1 MRTTEEIKKQMTDA
15 VLANSTLRDKF
26 GLTQGQEWDA
36 QVSSVSILNLIIYIT
51 AMAIRTLEWLHDQ
64 FRAEVEERI
73 AAAFPGTIS
82 WYWNKVMQFRY
93 GYAVNEMGVYEG
105 AALEDDEALIITHCA
120 VMEVDNG
127 ILVKVN
133 KGDDTYEPLTPS
145 EKQALK
151 AYVDTIKFAGTTA
164 EILSDYPDE
173 MRVSLYVWHDPQV
186 LDFDDDGHIYRRS
199 DRAEV
204 VKDTVVAYLNSI
216 AYGGVFNKT
225 KLIDAVQQVEGVR
238 DVTIRSGHIYTY
250 NDGSWHH
257 FTDFGQN
264 FTSHAGH
271 FILGGSNNSNNYDLL
286 CLKPDEN
293 Q

>member
-15 VLANSTLRDKF
+15 VLANSTLRDAF
-26 GLTQGQEWDA
+26 GLDQNQEWDT
-36 QVSSVSILNLIIYIT
+36 QVSSVNILNLIIYIV

-93 GYAVNEMGVYEG
+93 GHAVNEYGVYDNT
-105 AALEDDEALIITHCA
+105 ALADDAALIITHCA
-120 VMEVDNG
+120 VMERDNG

-133 KGDDTYEPLTPS
+133 KGADTYEPLTLS
-145 EKQALK
+145 EKEALK

-164 EILSDYPDE
+164 EILSDSPDE
-173 MRVSLYVWHDPQV
+173 MRVSLYVWRDPQL
-186 LDFDDDGHIYRRS
+186 LDYDEEHWRITRRS
-199 DRAEV
+199 DGTEP
-204 VKDTVVAYLNSI
+204 VKNAVVAYLNSI

-250 NDGSWHH
+250 NDGSQHH
-257 FTDFGQN
+257 FTDFVQN

-271 FILGGSNNSNNYDLL
+271 FALGGVNQPYDIR
-286 CLKPDEN
+286 CYEPDEN
-293 Q
+293 S

>member
-1 MRTTEEIKKQMTDA
+1 MRTTEEIKRQMTDA
-15 VLANSTLRDKF
+15 VLANSTLRTAF
-26 GLTQGQEWDA
+26 GLDPGQEWDT
-36 QVSSVSILNLIIYIT
+36 QVSAVSLLNLIIYIV
-51 AMAIRTLEWLHDQ
+51 AMSIRTLEWLHDQ

-105 AALEDDEALIITHCA
+105 EALQHPEALIVTHCA
-120 VMEVDNG
+120 VMERDNG

-133 KGDDTYEPLTPS
+133 KGDDAYDKLTDS
-145 EKQALK
+145 EKEALK

-164 EILSDYPDE
+164 EVLSELPDE
-173 MRVSLYVWHDPQV
+173 LSVELHVWHDPQL
-186 LDFDDDGHIYRRS
+186 LDLDDDEGRIYSRT
-199 DRAEV
+199 DGTTEP
-204 VKDTVVAYLNSI
+204 VKDAVVAYLNSI

-238 DVTIRSGHIYTY
+238 DVTIRSGNIHSNVDTHDYAF
-250 NDGSWHH
+250 S
-257 FTDFGQN
+257 DFVQN

-271 FILGGSNNSNNYDLL
+271 FTLADDGLV
-286 CLKPDEN
+286 CLPPPQN
-293 Q
+293 P

>member
-15 VLANSTLRDKF
+15 VLANSTLRDAF
-26 GLTQGQEWDA
+26 GLDQNQEWDT
-36 QVSSVSILNLIIYIT
+36 QVSSVNILNLIIYIV

-93 GYAVNEMGVYEG
+93 GHAVNEYGVYDNT
-105 AALEDDEALIITHCA
+105 ALADDSALIITHCA
-120 VMEVDNG
+120 VMERDNG

-133 KGDDTYEPLTPS
+133 KGADTYEPLTLS
-145 EKQALK
+145 EKEALK
-151 AYVDTIKFAGTTA
+151 AYVDTIKFAGITA
-164 EILSDYPDE
+164 EILSDSPDE
-173 MRVSLYVWHDPQV
+173 MRVSLYVWRDPQL
-186 LDFDDDGHIYRRS
+186 LDYDEEHWRITRRS
-199 DRAEV
+199 DGSEP
-204 VKDTVVAYLNSI
+204 VKDAVVAYLNSI

-250 NDGSWHH
+250 NDGSHHH
-257 FTDFGQN
+257 FTDFVQN

-271 FILGGSNNSNNYDLL
+271 FALGGINQPYDIR
-286 CLKPDEN
+286 CYEPDEN
-293 Q
+293 S

>member
-15 VLANSTLRDKF
+15 VLANSTLRDAF
-26 GLTQGQEWDA
+26 GLTQGQEWDT
-36 QVSSVSILNLIIYIT
+36 QVSSVNILNLIIYIV

-93 GYAVNEMGVYEG
+93 GHAVNEYGVYDNT
-105 AALEDDEALIITHCA
+105 ALADDAALIITHCA
-120 VMEVDNG
+120 VMERDNG

-133 KGDDTYEPLTPS
+133 KGADTYEPLTLS
-145 EKQALK
+145 EKEALK

-164 EILSDYPDE
+164 EILSDSPDE
-173 MRVSLYVWHDPQV
+173 MRVSLYVWRDPQL
-186 LDFDDDGHIYRRS
+186 LDYDEEHWRITRRS
-199 DRAEV
+199 DGSEP
-204 VKDTVVAYLNSI
+204 VKDAVVAYLNSI

-250 NDGSWHH
+250 NDGSQHH
-257 FTDFGQN
+257 FTDFVQN

-271 FILGGSNNSNNYDLL
+271 FALGGTNQSYDIR
-286 CLKPDEN
+286 CYEPDEN
-293 Q
+293 S

>member
-1 MRTTEEIKKQMTDA
+1 MRTTEQIKKEMTDA
-15 VLANSTLRDKF
+15 VLADATLRDTF
-26 GLTQGQEWDA
+26 GLTQDQEWDT

-51 AMAIRTLEWLHDQ
+51 AMAIRTLEWLHDRFKQ
-64 FRAEVEERI
+64 EVEERI

-93 GYAVNEMGVYEG
+93 GYDVNQYGVYEG
-105 AALEDDEALIITHCA
+105 AALEHPEALIITHCA

-133 KGDDTYEPLTPS
+133 KGTGTFEPLTPS
-145 EKQALK
+145 EQEALK
-151 AYVDTIKFAGTTA
+151 AYVDTVKFAGTTA
-164 EILSDYPDE
+164 RIWSYRPDE
-173 MRVSLYVWHDPQV
+173 LRVKLYVWRDPQV
-186 LDFDDDGHIYRRS
+186 LELDDDGRIHRRT
-199 DRAEV
+199 DGAEV
-204 VKDTVVAYLNSI
+204 VKDAVAAYLNSI

-238 DVTIRSGHIYTY
+238 DVTIRSGHIYTH
-250 NDGSWHH
+250 NDN
-257 FTDFGQN
+257 TDNNFAGFGQN

-271 FILGGSNNSNNYDLL
+271 ITIGGYGVV
-286 CLKPDEN
+286 CLDPDEN

>member
-15 VLANSTLRDKF
+15 VLANSTLRDAF
-26 GLTQGQEWDA
+26 GLTQGQEWDT
-36 QVSSVSILNLIIYIT
+36 QVSSVNILNLIIYIV

-93 GYAVNEMGVYEG
+93 GHAVNEYGVYDNT
-105 AALEDDEALIITHCA
+105 ALADDAALIITHCA
-120 VMEVDNG
+120 VMERDNG

-133 KGDDTYEPLTPS
+133 KGADTYEPLTLS
-145 EKQALK
+145 EKEALK

-164 EILSDYPDE
+164 EILSDSPDE
-173 MRVSLYVWHDPQV
+173 MRVSLYVWRDPQL
-186 LDFDDDGHIYRRS
+186 LDYDEEHWRITRRS
-199 DRAEV
+199 DGTEP
-204 VKDTVVAYLNSI
+204 VKNAVVAYLNSI

-250 NDGSWHH
+250 NDGSQHH
-257 FTDFGQN
+257 FTDFVQN

-271 FILGGSNNSNNYDLL
+271 FALGGVNQPYDIR
-286 CLKPDEN
+286 CYEPDEN
-293 Q
+293 S

>member
-15 VLANSTLRDKF
+15 VLANSTLRDAF
-26 GLTQGQEWDA
+26 GLTQGQEWDT
-36 QVSSVSILNLIIYIT
+36 QVSSVNILNLIIYIV

-93 GYAVNEMGVYEG
+93 GHAVNEYGVYDNT
-105 AALEDDEALIITHCA
+105 ALADDAALIITHCA
-120 VMEVDNG
+120 VMERDNG

-133 KGDDTYEPLTPS
+133 KGADTYEPLTLS
-145 EKQALK
+145 EKEALK

-164 EILSDYPDE
+164 EILSDSPDE
-173 MRVSLYVWHDPQV
+173 MRVSLYVWRDPQL
-186 LDFDDDGHIYRRS
+186 LDYDEEHWRITRRS
-199 DRAEV
+199 DGSEP
-204 VKDTVVAYLNSI
+204 VKDAVVAYLNSI

-250 NDGSWHH
+250 NDGSQHN
-257 FTDFGQN
+257 FTDFVQN

-271 FILGGSNNSNNYDLL
+271 FALGGTNQPYDIR
-286 CLKPDEN
+286 CYEPDEN
-293 Q
+293 S